1 MKRGDIINQPRN
13 TQQMHAFAID
23 GQIDRL
29 VDGELPDADRRAL
42 IQRFET
48 EPDGWRRCAL
58 AFLEAQSWRE
68 ALIPAT
74 TAEPNLPPA
83 RVIPSRRTSYR
94 WREAARLT
102 ALAASLL
109 LTFALGWILHRT
121 PGTTSPEGAI
131 AHLDRQPP
139 QEAIEQRPPEA
150 SHPLKHDALSA
161 PATSQFAEM
170 NSAVKDW
177 DRRGYQAE
185 TQTRLA
191 TVKLK
196 DGRKVEIPVQEV
208 RLRFVGNRTY

>member
-1 MKRGDIINQPRN
+1 MNQPRD
-13 TQQMHAFAID
+13 TQPMHGIAID
-23 GQIDRL
+23 GQIDKL

-42 IQRFET
+42 IHRLET

-74 TAEPNLPPA
+74 AADPNLPPA
-83 RVIPSRRTSYR
+83 QMIPSRRASYR

-102 ALAASLL
+102 ALAASVL
-109 LTFALGWILHRT
+109 LTFAVGWVLHGT
-121 PGTTSPEGAI
+121 PGPSSTEHAV
-131 AHLDRQPP
+131 ARLDQQRSSQNV
-139 QEAIEQRPPEA
+139 EQLPSEPNRSTKDDLLTA
-150 SHPLKHDALSA
+150 SAANQL
-161 PATSQFAEM
+161 AELT
-170 NSAVKDW
+170 SAVKQW